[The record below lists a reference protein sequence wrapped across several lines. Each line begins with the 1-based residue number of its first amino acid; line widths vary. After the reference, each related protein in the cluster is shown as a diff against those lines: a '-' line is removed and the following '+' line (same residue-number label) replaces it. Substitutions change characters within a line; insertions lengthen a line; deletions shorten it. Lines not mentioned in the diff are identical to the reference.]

1 VHAGFDF
8 PGVRYPGMCQATR
21 AGDWVTVSGQLA
33 FKDGKLVGAGDAH
46 AQALQCFSNVS
57 AALALAGATLADVV
71 KLTCYLTDI
80 RAYAGYAAIKSTLFM
95 SNPPTGTAVIVAGLL
110 VPDALIEVEAL
121 AYTGNTPTIAAGP
134 ATG

>member
-1 VHAGFDF
+1 MHAGFDF

-46 AQALQCFSNVS
+46 AQALQCFSNLS
-57 AALALAGATLADVV
+57 TALALAGATLADVI

-80 RAYAGYAAIKSTLFM
+80 SAYAGYAAIKSTLFM